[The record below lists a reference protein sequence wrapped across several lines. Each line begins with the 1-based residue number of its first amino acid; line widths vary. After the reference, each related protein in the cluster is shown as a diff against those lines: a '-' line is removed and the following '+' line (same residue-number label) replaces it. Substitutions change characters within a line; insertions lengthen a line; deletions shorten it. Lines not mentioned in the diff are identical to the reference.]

1 MLLQAEKMY
10 KIISISL
17 KMVKIFILCE
27 NSCHVVS
34 FQLLVTRV
42 IFFSARDM
50 LRVKWDNNPKFN
62 TENEDLQ

>member
-1 MLLQAEKMY
+1 
-10 KIISISL
+10 
-17 KMVKIFILCE
+17 MVKIFILIE
-27 NSCHVVS
+27 NSCHFVS